1 MTHTATSTAKAS
13 WPAPG
18 KAWLLTAAMALA
30 TALAATADDA
40 VVWLEREHDFGTIA
54 ETDGKVACHMRMVNI
69 ADTAIT
75 ITEVRPTCGCTAAD
89 YPHHPIAPGD
99 TASIY
104 LAYNPYGRPGNFAKS
119 VVVRLNAKPY
129 RTSLLLKGSVTA
141 SEETAC
147 EMYPVAAGKLRL
159 ENSIAPFG
167 KIPKGKSRNS
177 YITCY
182 NAGLDTLLLRATGV
196 ERFLTVR
203 AEPDTVAP
211 GATATLRISFDTS
224 LCRDAWGLTES
235 QFSLLAEPLRPSPT
249 AVAGMQRVSAIAT
262 ITAENAAEAPR
273 IAVDSRRLD
282 FSPLAAATTTRTI
295 TITNTGKSNLEVR
308 SIECDSPL
316 VSGIDIKKTRIGGG
330 EKAKI
335 SVSVAPGG
343 ESLLNTSLTIH
354 TNDPDTPALTVRL
367 VGSR

>member
-1 MTHTATSTAKAS
+1 MTRTATSTAKAS

-18 KAWLLTAAMALA
+18 KAWLLTAAMVLA
-30 TALAATADDA
+30 TVLAATADNA
-40 VVWLEREHDFGTIA
+40 VLWLEREHDFGTIA

-147 EMYPVAAGKLRL
+147 EMYPVAV
-159 ENSIAPFG
+159 G

-211 GATATLRISFDTS
+211 GATATLHISFDTS

-282 FSPLAAATTTRTI
+282 FLPLADGTTTRTI
-295 TITNTGKSNLEVR
+295 TITNTGKSRLEVR

-316 VSGIDIKKTRIGGG
+316 MSGIDIKKTRIGGG